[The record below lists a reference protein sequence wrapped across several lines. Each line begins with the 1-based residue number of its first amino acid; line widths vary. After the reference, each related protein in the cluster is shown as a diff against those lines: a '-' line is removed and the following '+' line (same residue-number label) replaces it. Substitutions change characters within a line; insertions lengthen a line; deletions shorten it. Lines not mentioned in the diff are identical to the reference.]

1 MKKKIIFFLQNFHAG
16 GAERN
21 LINYANY
28 LVVRNIDVYIAVI
41 SDKGILKKNLNKN
54 IKILNL
60 NKKRL
65 LFSIIKIINIIKI
78 IKPDYLF
85 SSLLH
90 ISLLLSFLK
99 RHEFINSKLL
109 IRPSN
114 IIFNNLNSDHFLKK
128 SIFKFLTKHY
138 LKYGDLYLSIS
149 KEIYKSLIFLKI
161 NKKKIIK
168 INNAIIDNNFYKKSK
183 ETLRNKKFQKSDYIL
198 SIGRLTK
205 QKNHLMLIKAF
216 SLIKKKYKKKI
227 FLLIIG
233 EGPLK
238 KKLLIEIK
246 SRNIQDSVFILNN
259 KPNVKNFINQSKLF
273 VQTSLWEG
281 QPNVLLE
288 AIILN
293 KQVIATK
300 CPGQS
305 HHNLSKF
312 KNCYLLKKNSIINLS
327 KIILFFL
334 KKNKIYNFPQ
344 NKYKQYKVENSAK
357 KILNAIRKN

>member
-1 MKKKIIFFLQNFHAG
+1 M
-16 GAERN
+16 
-21 LINYANY
+21 
-28 LVVRNIDVYIAVI
+28 
-41 SDKGILKKNLNKN
+41 
-54 IKILNL
+54 
-60 NKKRL
+60 
-65 LFSIIKIINIIKI
+65 
-78 IKPDYLF
+78 
-85 SSLLH
+85 
-90 ISLLLSFLK
+90 
-99 RHEFINSKLL
+99 
-109 IRPSN
+109 
-114 IIFNNLNSDHFLKK
+114 
-128 SIFKFLTKHY
+128 
-138 LKYGDLYLSIS
+138 
-149 KEIYKSLIFLKI
+149 
-161 NKKKIIK
+161 
-168 INNAIIDNNFYKKSK
+168 
-183 ETLRNKKFQKSDYIL
+183 
-198 SIGRLTK
+198 
-205 QKNHLMLIKAF
+205 
-216 SLIKKKYKKKI
+216 
-227 FLLIIG
+227 
-233 EGPLK
+233 
-238 KKLLIEIK
+238 IEIK

>member
-1 MKKKIIFFLQNFHAG
+1 MKKKIILFLQNFNVG

-28 LVVRNIDVYIAVI
+28 FVCHNIDIYILVI
-41 SDKGILKKNLNKN
+41 SDKGILKKNLHKN
-54 IKILNL
+54 VKIISL
-60 NKKRL
+60 KKKKL
-65 LFSIIKIINIIKI
+65 LFSISKIINIIKI

-99 RHEFINSKLL
+99 RHKFINSKLI

-114 IIFNNLNSDHFLKK
+114 ILFNKINSENYFKKHILN
-128 SIFKFLTKHY
+128 FLTKHY

-149 KEIYKSLIFLKI
+149 KEIFKTLRTLNIES
-161 NKKKIIK
+161 KKIIR

-183 ETLRNKKFQKSDYIL
+183 ETLANKKIQKSDFIL
-198 SIGRLTK
+198 SIGRLTE
-205 QKNHLMLIKAF
+205 QKNHMMLIKAF

-227 FLLIIG
+227 FLIIIG
-233 EGPLK
+233 EGSLK
-238 KKLLIEIK
+238 KKLIIEIK

-259 KPNVKNFINQSKLF
+259 KLNVKNFINHSKLF

-300 CPGQS
+300 CAGQNN
-305 HHNLSKF
+305 HNLHKF
-312 KNCYLLKKNSIINLS
+312 KIVI
-327 KIILFFL
+327 F
-334 KKNKIYNFPQ
+334 
-344 NKYKQYKVENSAK
+344 
-357 KILNAIRKN
+357 